1 MFVHNIFVQLY
12 SRLFVLW
19 AGTSW
24 HQLPLGT
31 SVMGNL
37 QSIKKWNKGNLQNI
51 YKYVKL
57 GSV

>member
-19 AGTSW
+19 AGSSW
-24 HQLPLGT
+24 YQLPLGT